1 MLRLPASVQGA
12 HGSDGLPIAVQPPP
26 LLESAPFGHI
36 TQPPRELAAR
46 RSKENQGEKLG
57 FPWIPLAESGL
68 FNGLQRKQEKKSAV
82 G

>member
-26 LLESAPFGHI
+26 LLELARFGHI
-36 TQPPRELAAR
+36 AQPPRELAAR
-46 RSKENQGEKLG
+46 RSKENQGKKLG
-57 FPWIPLAESGL
+57 FPWIPLVESGL
-68 FNGLQRKQEKKSAV
+68 FNRLQRKQEKKPAA